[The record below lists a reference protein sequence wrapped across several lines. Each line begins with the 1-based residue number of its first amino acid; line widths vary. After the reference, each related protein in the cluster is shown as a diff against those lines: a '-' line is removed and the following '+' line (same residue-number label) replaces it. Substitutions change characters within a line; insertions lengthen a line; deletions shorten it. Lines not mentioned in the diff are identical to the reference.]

1 MKRRIGLRWFAV
13 AAGCLL
19 LAGGG
24 ETAWA
29 AAAPQ
34 PAPPVSG
41 CTVFS
46 EQDQQAMREV
56 LARSELETLLKRAAV
71 AYQRQDLA
79 ALETMADEQ
88 LELSVRGLGQDQSL
102 KGRGRIRAYYGPQ
115 LKALES
121 PRLDLGQ
128 PQVSFAGARANLE
141 APFTAW
147 AAAELLP
154 GLNTGQQTLLPLPG
168 RLKALAERQ
177 QGKWRILRLEV
188 ILPGGSRG

>member
-1 MKRRIGLRWFAV
+1 MDRRRERIVSGLAV
-13 AAGCLL
+13 GCLL
-19 LAGGG
+19 WLGGATAAG
-24 ETAWA
+24 A
-29 AAAPQ
+29 ATPA

-46 EQDQQAMREV
+46 AQDQQAMREV
-56 LARSELETLLKRAAV
+56 LARSELETLLGRAVA

-79 ALETMADEQ
+79 ALEAMADEQ
-88 LELSVRGLGQDQSL
+88 LELRVRGLGQDQTL
-102 KGRGRIRAYYGPQ
+102 KGRGRVRAVYGPH
-115 LKALES
+115 LKALDS

-128 PQVSFAGARANLE
+128 PQISFAGQRASLE

-154 GLNTGQQTLLPLPG
+154 GLSLGGQTLLPLPG
-168 RLKALAERQ
+168 RLKALAERR

>member
-1 MKRRIGLRWFAV
+1 MDRRVRRIWLAMTV
-13 AAGCLL
+13 ACLL
-19 LAGGG
+19 LSGNGVVAR
-24 ETAWA
+24 A
-29 AAAPQ
+29 ASSPQ

-56 LARSELETLLKRAAV
+56 LARAELEALLGRAAL

-79 ALETMADEQ
+79 SLEAMADEQ
-88 LELSVRGLGQDQSL
+88 LEVQVRGLGQDQTL
-102 KGRGRIRAYYGPQ
+102 RGRGRVRAVYGPH

-128 PQVSFAGARANLE
+128 PQISFAGQRASLV

-154 GLNTGQQTLLPLPG
+154 GLGGGQTLLPLPG
-168 RLKALAERQ
+168 RLKALAERR
-177 QGKWRILRLEV
+177 QGRWLILRLEV
-188 ILPGGSRG
+188 ILPGVPRG

>member
-1 MKRRIGLRWFAV
+1 MVRRVARIWLAV
-13 AAGCLL
+13 AVGCLI
-19 LAGGG
+19 LAAGAA
-24 ETAWA
+24 TARA
-29 AAAPQ
+29 ASAPQ

-79 ALETMADEQ
+79 ALEAMADEQ
-88 LELSVRGLGQDQSL
+88 LELHVRGLGQDQTL
-102 KGRGRIRAYYGPQ
+102 KGRGRVRALYGPQ

-128 PQVSFAGARANLE
+128 PQMSFAGARANLE

-154 GLNTGQQTLLPLPG
+154 GLNTGHQTLLPLPG